1 MSAISKPDYFSG
13 TSAFTPMEGSRYKK
27 TGVTDE
33 QRELE
38 RGRQEISRLK
48 ELVLRLSEIAL
59 RNVLKSTEQQKAEPQ
74 KKE

>member
-1 MSAISKPDYFSG
+1 
-13 TSAFTPMEGSRYKK
+13 MEGSRYKK
-27 TGVTDE
+27 PGVTDE

-38 RGRQEISRLK
+38 RCRQEISRLK

-59 RNVLKSTEQQKAEPQ
+59 RNVLINTEQQKTEPQ

>member
-1 MSAISKPDYFSG
+1 
-13 TSAFTPMEGSRYKK
+13 MEGSRHTKP
-27 TGVTDE
+27 GVTDE

-59 RNVLKSTEQQKAEPQ
+59 RNVLKSTEQQKTEPQ
-74 KKE
+74 EKE